1 MRNKQKIQTVYK
13 CITAGINGGMIIQM
27 RYTSIIDY
35 NSILRMKYML
45 LYVTTQINS
54 WRIILRKVNTKR

>member
-35 NSILRMKYML
+35 NSILRIRMKYMF
-45 LYVTTQINS
+45 LYVTT
-54 WRIILRKVNTKR
+54 

>member
-35 NSILRMKYML
+35 NSILRIRMKYML
-45 LYVTTQINS
+45 LYVTT
-54 WRIILRKVNTKR
+54 

>member
-1 MRNKQKIQTVYK
+1 MRNKQKIQTAYK

-45 LYVTTQINS
+45 LYVTT
-54 WRIILRKVNTKR
+54 

>member
-35 NSILRMKYML
+35 NSILKWNTCFYML
-45 LYVTTQINS
+45 QH
-54 WRIILRKVNTKR
+54 R